1 MELFVSP
8 FFTKC
13 FYPFFYSKKHEP
25 SLPQL
30 RKKSLTHWH
39 RNLRK
44 KYIKWAL
51 QLSFHKALRFHGES
65 GKKLS
70 IFPSTTDLISMRLKI
85 LYIVNSISSNTICGW
100 SSTNR
105 QIWYYTEN
113 IERYLMIFSFLTQK
127 IQFLLL
133 ICEGI

>member
-39 RNLRK
+39 RNLLK
-44 KYIKWAL
+44 QYIMWAL
-51 QLSFHKALRFHGES
+51 QLSFHEALRFHGES
-65 GKKLS
+65 IGQKALNLPLNNWLNLYATKK
-70 IFPSTTDLISMRLKI
+70 
-85 LYIVNSISSNTICGW
+85 
-100 SSTNR
+100 
-105 QIWYYTEN
+105 
-113 IERYLMIFSFLTQK
+113 SFT
-127 IQFLLL
+127 
-133 ICEGI
+133 